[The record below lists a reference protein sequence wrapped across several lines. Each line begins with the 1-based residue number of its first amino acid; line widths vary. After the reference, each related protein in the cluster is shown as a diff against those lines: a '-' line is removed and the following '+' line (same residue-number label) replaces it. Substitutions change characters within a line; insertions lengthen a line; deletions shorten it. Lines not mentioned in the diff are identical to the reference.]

1 MTLGFQTY
9 HTHAITLLH
18 DCETQ
23 VVRLRAIDIKSSIVS
38 AHNIHRCEPVDLAL
52 LIASQAAN
60 MGKGSSDNR
69 DRYRNAM
76 KDHGFG
82 YALYEP
88 EQFDRIKPG
97 TLGYFDANR
106 MWHNLL
112 DLTDAPSLRA
122 ANLTPF
128 VEPHR
133 RVPDKRRWGP
143 LTSNHV
149 SERNVQLGAGVDGT
163 SFGLPASVSIVTEY
177 STKGGFGAVLMCD
190 DDVVV
195 EGYDVRGPIER
206 WIRENRLAFAKIP
219 DLKEHGVV
227 CSTWTYSSENVHL
240 NVWEDSEIKVVVGV
254 AADVQGLAGSC
265 RSYDALASTS
275 AFLQGQ
281 DIADQS
287 QSVAGNQSVGK
298 WLGR

>member
-1 MTLGFQTY
+1 
-9 HTHAITLLH
+9 
-18 DCETQ
+18 
-23 VVRLRAIDIKSSIVS
+23 
-38 AHNIHRCEPVDLAL
+38 
-52 LIASQAAN
+52 

-190 DDVVV
+190 NDVVV

-206 WIRENRLAFAKIP
+206 WIRENRLALAKIL

-240 NVWEDSEIKVVVGV
+240 NVWEDSETKVVVGV
-254 AADVQGLAGSC
+254 GADVQGLANTN
-265 RSYDALASTS
+265 ASTS
-275 AFLQGQ
+275 WLRGRSGSKWT
-281 DIADQS
+281 DWPT
-287 QSVAGNQSVGK
+287 GK
-298 WLGR
+298 RVVFFSGVKCEFNWLGRMTTKPESQWRGGNSSIVWDAESNDAYECEIQSFPLDFDQANIEGTDSEDEEEKP